1 MLRRRLLRR
10 LPVTVATLSAY
21 LLSIMLAAA
30 PPGRVKQPA
39 EARESEEAGQARYAL
54 IAEAMARVALD
65 PEEKPLFAGEDGRAH
80 TALLLLVISMHESH
94 WRRDVDLGLGRQGQR
109 RYRCMMQILVP
120 KDKTPEG
127 WTARDL
133 VTSRDRCFRRGLHI
147 LQQGQ
152 RYCHAPRAYLNHY
165 ASGYCDRGRAA
176 VQKRWRTFDHFRQKY
191 PLPKQEKRARREPQR
206 KSQRKR

>member
-1 MLRRRLLRR
+1 MT
-10 LPVTVATLSAY
+10 VTSLSAY

-39 EARESEEAGQARYAL
+39 EARESEDAGRARYAA
-54 IAEAMARVALD
+54 IADAMARVALD
-65 PEEKPLFAGEDGRAH
+65 PDEQPLFGGPDARAQ
-80 TALLLLVISMHESH
+80 TALLMLVISMHESH
-94 WRRDVDLGLGRQGQR
+94 WRRDVDLGLGRQAQR

-133 VTSRDRCFRRGLHI
+133 VESRDRCFRRGLHI

-152 RYCHAPRAYLNHY
+152 RHCRARRAYLNHY
-165 ASGYCDRGRAA
+165 ASGYCDRGKKA
-176 VQKRWRTFDHFRQKY
+176 VAKRWRTFDHFRQKY
-191 PLPKQEKRARREPQR
+191 PLPEERKKSQKETQK